1 MSVIRLDPHSG
12 MRGWA
17 LTGVV
22 MGLLAG
28 MAFILFELIMAAII
42 GPSAVMVLRAIS
54 AIVLGPG
61 ALEPSVNVGAAVVIG
76 LIVHFVLS
84 AVFGLIFSMVVWAVP
99 SLISSDGVLLGA
111 AAIYGL
117 VLWIV
122 NFYVIAPRAF
132 PWFTEAN
139 PVVQFFAHIL
149 FYGGVLGLLFVGAR
163 RAGASS

>member
-1 MSVIRLDPHSG
+1 MSVIRLDPGSG

-17 LTGVV
+17 LTGAV

-28 MAFILFELIMAAII
+28 MVFILFELIMAGIT
-42 GPSAVMVLRAIS
+42 GPSAMTALRAIS

-84 AVFGLIFSMVVWAVP
+84 AIFGLIFGMIVWAAR
-99 SLISSDGVLLGA
+99 SLIGSDGVLVGA
-111 AAIYGL
+111 AALYGL

-122 NFYVIAPRAF
+122 NFYMIAPRAF
-132 PWFTEAN
+132 PWFAEAN

-163 RAGASS
+163 RAGAS